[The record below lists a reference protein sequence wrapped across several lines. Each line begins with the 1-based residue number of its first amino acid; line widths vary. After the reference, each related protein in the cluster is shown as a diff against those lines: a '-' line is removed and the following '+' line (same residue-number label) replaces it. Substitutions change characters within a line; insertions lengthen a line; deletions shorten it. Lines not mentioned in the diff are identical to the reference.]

1 MKTVRRARKLAL
13 ILHAQQQK
21 EVPFDEISFY
31 RDYTRV
37 EIFYYGIEIY
47 RDEKFFY
54 LSDGEKLERNR
65 FLNITKT
72 IQS

>member
-31 RDYTRV
+31 RDYKRV
-37 EIFYYGIEIY
+37 EVYFYGIEKK
-47 RDEKFFY
+47 RDDKFFY
-54 LSDGEKLERNR
+54 MSDGVKLERNR